1 MDMGGIKI
9 DIEKATDPLPSALFK
24 LKLYYET
31 AIWDESIKEQIVSNL
46 SIVENECKTHEGRH
60 MSKLSGAYYI
70 VCGYLDRL
78 AELDV
83 NQKEQLIKTFD
94 SLLGGN
100 LCIFDIT
107 YKGFYGVVCVDH
119 L

>member
-24 LKLYYET
+24 LKTYYET
-31 AIWDESIKEQIVSNL
+31 SIWDKSIKEQIVSNL

-60 MSKLSGAYYI
+60 LSKLSGAYNI
-70 VCGYLDRL
+70 VCGYLERL
-78 AELDV
+78 AELDGD
-83 NQKEQLIKTFD
+83 QKAQLIKTFD

-100 LCIFDIT
+100 LCIFDIIH
-107 YKGFYGVVCVDH
+107 KGFYGVVRADH